1 MEPNNYL
8 ECELKNFHENCLRL
22 MYAQEYLEI
31 ISGRLNG
38 DIQGVSVKT
47 VIYENAKDPYRDN
60 KVELMYEEAEAMKE
74 RDYYLFAVHRVA
86 KLLQKLS
93 AEEVEILILRYEKNL
108 PISAVAQ
115 ALNYKSVSWT
125 YKKINQILTKME
137 EMENE

>member
-93 AEEVEILILRYEKNL
+93 AEEVEILILRYERNL
-108 PISAVAQ
+108 SISTVAQ

-125 YKKINQILTKME
+125 YEKINQILTKME

>member
-38 DIQGVSVKT
+38 DIQGVSAKA

-93 AEEVEILILRYEKNL
+93 AEEVEILILRYERNL
-108 PISAVAQ
+108 SISTVAQ

-125 YKKINQILTKME
+125 YEKINQILTKME